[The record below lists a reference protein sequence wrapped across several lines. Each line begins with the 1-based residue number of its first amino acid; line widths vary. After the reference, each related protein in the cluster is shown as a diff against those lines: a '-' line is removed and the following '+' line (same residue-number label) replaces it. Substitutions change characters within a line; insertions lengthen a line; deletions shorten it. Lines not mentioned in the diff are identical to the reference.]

1 MSNLLEYAKREL
13 DRIPKDSDGM
23 QEMMNKDIL
32 DIIEKFSEAV

>member
-1 MSNLLEYAKREL
+1 MSLLEWAKAEL

-32 DIIEKFSEAV
+32 DIIEKFSDQP